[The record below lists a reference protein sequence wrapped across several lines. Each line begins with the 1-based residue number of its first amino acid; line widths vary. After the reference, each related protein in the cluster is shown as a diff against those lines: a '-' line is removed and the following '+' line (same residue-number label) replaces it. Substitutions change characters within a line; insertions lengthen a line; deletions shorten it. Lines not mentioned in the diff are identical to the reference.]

1 MKKWNLVLKRQK
13 TMGQALAILVTAG
26 LALTGC
32 GSSKSYSY
40 EATNTAA
47 EAPAAADRAM
57 TAAVIWETGVTWTK
71 RLP

>member
-40 EATNTAA
+40 EATDTAA
-47 EAPAAADRAM
+47 EAPAAA
-57 TAAVIWETGVTWTK
+57 V
-71 RLP
+71 

>member
-47 EAPAAADRAM
+47 EAGHGTSCEPPPRQ
-57 TAAVIWETGVTWTK
+57 G
-71 RLP
+71 